1 MDRKVLLQMTKGMRF
16 IEDLCGLVDGW
27 MDGWIDGW
35 KDCE

>member
-1 MDRKVLLQMTKGMRF
+1 MGRKVLLEMTKGIRF

-27 MDGWIDGW
+27 MDGCIDGW